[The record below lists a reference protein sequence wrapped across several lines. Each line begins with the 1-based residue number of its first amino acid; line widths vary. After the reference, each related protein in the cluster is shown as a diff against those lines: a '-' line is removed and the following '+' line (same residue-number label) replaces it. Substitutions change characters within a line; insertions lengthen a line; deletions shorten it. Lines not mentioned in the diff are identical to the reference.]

1 VKTKLSNRQK
11 RLAFIN
17 RQPSLWRHSCPA
29 VEIEPIDDDENDT
42 IQVSPLMLEP
52 LNADMDGD
60 TMAIYAIHD
69 VSALKEMEEK
79 AYLINNVFYD
89 QNNNFLATIRH
100 EALFAAFILTKD
112 EINKNN
118 IIAEISNV
126 QDLPESLDLWNEHL
140 YDAVKL
146 NDELYSY
153 GTVLFNKWCGFNRI
167 IINKSIT
174 KKHTNEVSAAIYDYY
189 NHDSRKYYDSLTA
202 LERKLFAFITISNY
216 CPSLDVSEMIN
227 LKDEQSNH
235 LIKQLP
241 DNNILLGYHINEAI
255 TKRCISKL
263 NKKSSLYKLFKSGSR
278 FSESQ
283 LARSCISVGYSA
295 DANNNVIPQPIRTS
309 LLEGLTEEEYFLAS
323 PGTRKSI
330 KDKAKFTPMSGY
342 MERTLVMA
350 LSPLELSMEDCGTNT
365 YLEIIISSQK
375 HAQTLVGKWYY
386 NEASQNWEVLD
397 LQTANNLIRTKI
409 KMKSAMTC
417 TAPNFKLCKKCFG
430 TREFP
435 TKYVGI
441 TAGQNLTERIT
452 QLILRTFHESGR
464 ASLKVNTT
472 IRDFFKNHL
481 IDIKKDGDNTI
492 LIFDTN
498 NFPEV
503 LTYVGDDAPIPN
515 LISVNVTNNCL
526 TFGPDNRV
534 IPNEDVISIMEQI
547 KAVTKHGDVKKPP
560 SEYYQDLMTLLLSV
574 GVVYSSFVEMLFT
587 NMFIIGD
594 PKDRRFWRYHQDE
607 APTYKLGDTLLAL
620 YINPLLGLLYQPN
633 KQTIGMIDL
642 DKVLT
647 ADEPTIYEKIWMN
660 KL

>member
-1 VKTKLSNRQK
+1 MKTKLLNRQK
-11 RLAFIN
+11 RLAFVN
-17 RQPSLWRHSCPA
+17 RQPSLWRHSCPV
-29 VEIEPIDDDENDT
+29 VEIEPIDDDENPT

-60 TMAIYAIHD
+60 TMALYIIHD
-69 VSALKEMEEK
+69 VNALKEMEQK
-79 AYLINNVFYD
+79 AHLMKNVFYD

-112 EINKNN
+112 EINKDN
-118 IIAEISNV
+118 IISEISNS
-126 QDLPESLDLWNEHL
+126 QDLPETIELWNDHL
-140 YDAVKL
+140 YAAVKL
-146 NDELYSY
+146 NDKLYSY
-153 GTVLFNKWCGFNRI
+153 GTVLFNKWCGFDRV

-174 KKHTNEVSAAIYDYY
+174 KKHANEISAAIYEY
-189 NHDSRKYYDSLTA
+189 NNNDSQKYYDALTN
-202 LERKLFAFITISNY
+202 LEKKLFSFITISNY
-216 CPSLDVSEMIN
+216 CPSLDVLEMIN

-241 DNNILLGYHINEAI
+241 NNNVMLGFHINEAI
-255 TKRCISKL
+255 TKRCIAKL

-295 DANNNVIPQPIRTS
+295 DANNNVIPKPIKTS

-350 LSPLELSMEDCGTNT
+350 LSPLELSMEDCGTDT

-386 NEASQNWEVLD
+386 NNTSQNWEVLD
-397 LQTANNLIRTKI
+397 LQTANDLIGTKI
-409 KMKSAMTC
+409 KIKSAITC
-417 TAPNFKLCKKCFG
+417 KAPNFKLCEKCFG
-430 TREFP
+430 TRKFP

-464 ASLKVNTT
+464 ASLEVNPT
-472 IRDFFKNHL
+472 IRNFFKNHL
-481 IDIKKDGDNTI
+481 IDIKEDGDNTI

-498 NFPEV
+498 DFPEI
-503 LTYVGDDAPIPN
+503 LTYVGNDAPIPK
-515 LISVNVTNNCL
+515 LISVDTANNSL

-547 KAVTKHGDVKKPP
+547 KSVLRQGDVRKSP

-574 GVVYSSFVEMLFT
+574 GTVYSSFVEMLFT

-594 PKDRRFWRYHQDE
+594 SADKKFWRYHQDE
-607 APTYKLGDTLLAL
+607 NPTYKLGDKLLAL
-620 YINPLLGLLYQPN
+620 HINPLLGLLYQPN
-633 KQTIGMIDL
+633 KQTINLVDQNVI
-642 DKVLT
+642 LT
-647 ADEPTIYEKIWMN
+647 MDELTIYEKIWLN
-660 KL
+660 KF